1 MISLKK
7 RQEGFTLI
15 ELLIVIVV
23 IGILATIVLITY
35 NGIQAKARNAKRV
48 TDLDAIQTQL
58 EAFYTTN
65 GYYPSYADLNSPSW
79 VKTNMPSLEVTALL
93 DPSTTCTQSSSTNCL
108 SSSSTAPTTVGNYDY
123 YPTDSTGSSANCE
136 ANDTTCSQYT
146 LSAFLEAGGGLDT
159 KVSLN

>member
-35 NGIQAKARNAKRV
+35 NGIQAKARNAKRE

-58 EAFYTTN
+58 EAFYTTS
-65 GYYPSYADLNSPSW
+65 GYYPSFADLNSPTW
-79 VKTNMPSLEVTALL
+79 VKTNMPSLEISALV
-93 DPSTTCTQSSSTNCL
+93 DPSSTCVQSSTTNCL
-108 SSSSTAPTTVGNYDY
+108 VNSATPVTHAYTY
-123 YPTDSTGSSANCE
+123 YPEDSTGSSANCE
-136 ANDTTCSQYT
+136 ATDTTCSQYT
-146 LSAFLEAGGGLDT
+146 LTATLGAGGGTIT
-159 KVSLN
+159 KTSLN

>member
-79 VKTNMPSLEVTALL
+79 VKTNMPSLEISALL
-93 DPSTTCTQSSSTNCL
+93 DPSTTCVQSSSTNCL
-108 SSSSTAPTTVGNYDY
+108 SNSATPPSAVGNYDY
-123 YPTDSTGSSANCE
+123 YPTDSTGSAANCE

-146 LSAFLEAGGGLDT
+146 LSAFLEAGGGVDT

>member
-35 NGIQAKARNAKRV
+35 NGIQAKARNAKRE

-58 EAFYTTN
+58 EAFYTTS
-65 GYYPSYADLNSPSW
+65 GYYPSFADLNSPTW
-79 VKTNMPSLEVTALL
+79 VKTNMPSLEISALV
-93 DPSTTCTQSSSTNCL
+93 DPSSTCVQSSSSNCL
-108 SSSSTAPTTVGNYDY
+108 VNSSTPVTHAYTY
-123 YPTDSTGSSANCE
+123 YPEDSSGSSANCE
-136 ANDTTCSQYT
+136 ATDTTCSQYT
-146 LSAFLEAGGGLDT
+146 LTATLGAGGGVDT
-159 KVSLN
+159 KTSLN